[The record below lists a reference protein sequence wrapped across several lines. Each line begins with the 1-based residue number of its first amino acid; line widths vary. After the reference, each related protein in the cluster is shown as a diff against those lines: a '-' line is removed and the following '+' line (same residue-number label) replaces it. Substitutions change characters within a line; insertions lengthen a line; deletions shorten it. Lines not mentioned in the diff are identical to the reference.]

1 MNKEIEK
8 LKEKKHRNEAKSRQV
23 SHEIKALEAEE
34 KSLLRKQRNHR
45 IFTRGGMLEA
55 FLQEPLLLTDDQVY
69 SLLKVIFHRP
79 EVDQILKQMSVQ
91 SMIGI
96 LSSFDAIYDRMNA
109 AERRDLVKYLIS
121 EVELFPREE
130 QKTQKRFVKAI
141 AYKFPI
147 EQKVLTQFDEC
158 GASVET
164 VALLNRLS
172 E

>member
-8 LKEKKHRNEAKSRQV
+8 LKAEKRRNEAKIRQV

-79 EVDQILKQMSVQ
+79 EVDRILKQM
-91 SMIGI
+91 IEE
-96 LSSFDAIYDRMNA
+96 N
-109 AERRDLVKYLIS
+109 RRKIS
-121 EVELFPREE
+121 EEE
-130 QKTQKRFVKAI
+130 TR
-141 AYKFPI
+141 
-147 EQKVLTQFDEC
+147 
-158 GASVET
+158 
-164 VALLNRLS
+164 
-172 E
+172 